1 MGFLDPRNLLW
12 GLSLAVLVAIYL
24 RSRARPSIDV
34 SSLMLFDEVPAPS
47 ASVRQ
52 VRFDLLFWLE
62 AAALA
67 ALTLA
72 IAGFF
77 VRLPER
83 PAHGR
88 SHALVFALG
97 AGMTAAENGSSR
109 LDRAKREAL
118 DLIHDAHPEDQ
129 FSIITYALEANL
141 AQAPTSDARELRAA
155 IGKLDAI
162 AVATRPA
169 ALRAALM
176 RARGAAE
183 IDLFADRP
191 PPSEALGDIA
201 TAGRFVFHQVSSGD
215 ANLAIV
221 SLDPGVPKTSKM
233 HVGVRNFGAHP
244 QLCELKIDLGGNQ
257 VAAQTLML
265 APREQVTAPYDPL
278 PAGGIVHAHI
288 ASPDAIAADNDRYVL
303 AAADVPLHALIVS
316 PDPAVRDDLA
326 RVLLAV
332 NPNFRIEA
340 IDPASYHP
348 ANNDS
353 DQYAL
358 AIVHD
363 SDAAVHANSTLLV
376 FPPAGT
382 SKLVPGLIVDGTAS
396 GAELHGAS
404 QIGGN
409 GLPIGATRILTMPE
423 WMEVT
428 SSATLPGKGRM
439 PVAAIGQG
447 VSGSL
452 GVIAFDVRD
461 RMLLD
466 PDHLDALVGTVDLIK
481 RLVVPA
487 NIQVVATGTYV
498 NLPASGPA
506 TITSPD
512 GSVQT
517 VTPDKAGRIALRP
530 LMAGRYTVNNGKS
543 SVQVFANYYDA
554 IESDTAVMQATSAKS
569 PEREISTIPLVPRE
583 PQVQPMMIVLA
594 LLAMLA
600 LLAESAMLA
609 RRAGR
614 WGMRHV

>member
-12 GLSLAVLVAIYL
+12 GVSLAVLVAIYL
-24 RSRARPSIDV
+24 RSRARPTIDV

-47 ASVRQ
+47 ASMRQ

-62 AAALA
+62 AAALC

-77 VRLPER
+77 VRIPER

-97 AGMTAAENGSSR
+97 AGMTATESGSSR
-109 LDRAKREAL
+109 LDRAKRQAL
-118 DLIHDAHPEDQ
+118 DIIADAHPDDQ

-141 AQAPTSDARELRAA
+141 AQAPTSDAKELRAA
-155 IGKLDAI
+155 IGKLNAI

-191 PPSEALGDIA
+191 PPGEALGDIA
-201 TAGRFVFHQVSSGD
+201 TAGKFVFHQVAAD
-215 ANLAIV
+215 EANLAIV
-221 SLDPGVPKTSKM
+221 SLDPGVPRASKM
-233 HVGVRNFGAHP
+233 RVGIRNFGAHP
-244 QLCELKIDLGGNQ
+244 QLCDLKIYLDEKDA
-257 VAAQTLML
+257 AAQTLML

-303 AAADVPLHALIVS
+303 ATAAVPLHALVVS

-340 IDPASYHP
+340 VDPASYH
-348 ANNDS
+348 AASNDS
-353 DQYAL
+353 DHFAL

-363 SDAAVHANSTLLV
+363 SDAAVHADSTLLV
-376 FPPAGT
+376 FPPAGA
-382 SKLVPGLIVDGTAS
+382 SKLIPGLTIDGTAS
-396 GAELHGAS
+396 GAELHGATQS
-404 QIGGN
+404 GGN
-409 GLPIGATRILTMPE
+409 GLPIGATRILAMPE

-447 VSGSL
+447 ENGSV

-481 RLVVPA
+481 RLVTPA
-487 NIQVVATGTYV
+487 NVQIVATGTYV

-506 TITSPD
+506 KITSPD

-517 VTPDKAGRIALRP
+517 VTPDKSGRIVLRP
-530 LMAGRYTVNNGKS
+530 LMAGRYKVDNGKS

-554 IESDTAVMQATSAKS
+554 IESDTAVTQVTSAKS
-569 PEREISTIPLVPRE
+569 PQRELASIPAPPRE
-583 PQVQPMMIVLA
+583 PQIQPMLIVLA
-594 LLAMLA
+594 LMAMLA